1 MSRTSVVE
9 RAPDGKSKD
18 VRFGFPG
25 PQKVVNLP
33 ARRHYLFDLP
43 TTVVRL
49 ALRVV
54 DVRSIA
60 ARVAVVAMAYLLW
73 RAL

>member
-1 MSRTSVVE
+1 VVE

-18 VRFGFPG
+18 ARFGFLE
-25 PQKVVNLP
+25 PQKVVNPP
-33 ARRHYLFDLP
+33 ARRHDLFYLP

-60 ARVAVVAMAYLLW
+60 AGVVAVVAMAYLLR